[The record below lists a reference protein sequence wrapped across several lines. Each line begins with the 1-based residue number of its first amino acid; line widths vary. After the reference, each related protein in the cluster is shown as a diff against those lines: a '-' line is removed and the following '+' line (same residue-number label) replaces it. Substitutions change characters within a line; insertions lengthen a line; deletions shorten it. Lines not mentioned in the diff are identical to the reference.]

1 MYRMFDGYLE
11 DIMNCWNKDNV
22 PHDTRPGIVFEWGRI
37 GFMNIT
43 QDLSGPCN
51 LAKRGIQFAVVV
63 DGKEY
68 FNG

>member
-1 MYRMFDGYLE
+1 MTTMTLNR
-11 DIMNCWNKDNV
+11 V
-22 PHDTRPGIVFEWGRI
+22 PHDTRPGIVFEWGNI

-51 LAKRGIQFAVVV
+51 LAKKGIQFAAVV